1 MGYTDIEKQK
11 GFTLIE
17 IAIVLVIIGIL
28 LSIGAGMVGTLT
40 KRAKYNETKE
50 IINAAV
56 ESVISYGAANNKLP
70 IWGDGVADGS
80 IDEFVEV
87 IRNPNDAWTKPL
99 YYIYDNNL
107 TDVTIGGICGR
118 KTTNLT
124 VRICPDAACST
135 PTNIYDVAFIVLSGS
150 ENYNNQTAGNQGV
163 TSATTINVYEVDVPN
178 IDNYAGDIN
187 RPEPYDD
194 IVKWIT
200 IDELRIKAGCVG
212 AQLRILNNELPFGT
226 KSTVYATAANPV
238 RIIADGGVPF
248 PDSADPGTEVEY
260 KWCIQRNPASAPP
273 GLSFRN
279 APDTANIIF
288 NTDCSA
294 LAEGSWVQSDNII
307 IYGTPN
313 ETPLSSSSNYTLTF
327 FVRDN
332 NDSSGINDN
341 ITQKTFVL
349 TINPTPPPV
358 IVRNATGT
366 TRYYRIDGGS
376 CVTMI
381 NNATVSV
388 GFTQMI
394 TFFKTPGNCSSN
406 IVSCSHNN
414 ATLMAFDTDTDGQVR
429 LSSITDTSCTIA
441 DD

>member
-1 MGYTDIEKQK
+1 MEYTDIKKQK

-28 LSIGAGMVGTLT
+28 LSIGTGMIGTLT
-40 KRAKYNETKE
+40 KRAKLSEARE
-50 IINAAV
+50 IINAAL

-70 IWGDGVADGS
+70 TTTV
-80 IDEFVEV
+80 FPTV

-124 VRICPDAACST
+124 VRICPDATCST
-135 PTNIYDVAFIVLSGS
+135 PTNTISNVAFIVLSGGG
-150 ENYNNQTAGNQGV
+150 NYNNQTAGNQGV
-163 TSATTINVYEVDVPN
+163 TSATTINVYEVDVGN
-178 IDNYAGDIN
+178 IDDYITDMN

-238 RIIADGGVPF
+238 RTIADGGVPF

-313 ETPLSSSSNYTLTF
+313 EAPLSSSSNYTLTF

-332 NDSSGINDN
+332 NDSSGTDDN
-341 ITQKTFVL
+341 ITQKAFVL

-394 TFFKTPGNCSSN
+394 TFFRYSGDCSN
-406 IVSCSHNN
+406 NEISCSHNN
-414 ATLMAFDTDTDGQVR
+414 ATLKAYDTDADGQVR
-429 LSSITDTSCTIA
+429 LSNITDTSCTIA